1 MTRANALCALLVLVA
16 SLLGASRARAQDAQI
31 ADEGEA
37 ADEGETPCAEGRV
50 RLAAGRCCWPSQ
62 HWSDENGRCVGA
74 PACPEG
80 LVEHGDAC
88 VAPVL
93 ASVDLVPALSADAST
108 ARPPAYARFTEG
120 YDPAPRRED
129 SAEAWPSSRERL
141 DRPTRRAIVVRGEDE
156 GLIVASLVVFDV
168 GWVLGWLG
176 TVLSESVGCR
186 QFTGFGEV
194 RVSCDAW
201 PWAFIPIGG
210 GMAAGMAAISRGSGF
225 AFGFGIPS
233 VIFQG
238 IGAIM
243 AIIATAN
250 ETTEIA
256 LQPMRLGES
265 LSASVSF
272 GAEAADAG
280 LTVGLSF

>member
-1 MTRANALCALLVLVA
+1 MTRRLAFSAWLWALLLGLCARVE
-16 SLLGASRARAQDAQI
+16 AQDDAVRP
-31 ADEGEA
+31 A
-37 ADEGETPCAEGRV
+37 CAEGRE
-50 RLAAGRCCWPSQ
+50 RLAEGRCCWPGQ
-62 HWSDENGRCVGA
+62 RWSEEQARCSG
-74 PACPEG
+74 PPTCPEP

-88 VAPVL
+88 VARELAGDEPSSLPEVGTTRPAAYPVSSGYQAAARAPSSAVL
-93 ASVDLVPALSADAST
+93 ASTEDWPRSA
-108 ARPPAYARFTEG
+108 G
-120 YDPAPRRED
+120 
-129 SAEAWPSSRERL
+129 RL
-141 DRPTRRAIVVRGEDE
+141 DRPTHRSIVVRGEDE
-156 GLIVASLVVFDV
+156 GLIMASLVVFDV

-176 TVLSESVGCR
+176 TALSEGVGCR

-194 RVSCDAW
+194 RVGCDAW

-225 AFGFGIPS
+225 AFGFGIAS

-243 AIIATAN
+243 AIIATTN
-250 ETTEIA
+250 ETTELA

-280 LTVGLSF
+280 LTVGLTF

>member
-1 MTRANALCALLVLVA
+1 MTRSITLVA
-16 SLLGASRARAQDAQI
+16 ALALASLWMPRALRAQDA
-31 ADEGEA
+31 ATATGAATDE
-37 ADEGETPCAEGRV
+37 TSCAEGRE
-50 RLAAGRCCWPSQ
+50 RLAEGRCCWPSQ
-62 HWSDENGRCVGA
+62 RWSDESGRCVGA
-74 PACPEG
+74 PACPAG

-88 VAPVL
+88 VAPVSGSL
-93 ASVDLVPALSADAST
+93 GLEVVPTLPSGAGIAG
-108 ARPPAYARFTEG
+108 PPTYARFTEG

-129 SAEAWPSSRERL
+129 STEAWPSSAHRI

-156 GLIVASLVVFDV
+156 GLIIASLVVFDV

-176 TVLSESVGCR
+176 TVLSEGIGCR

-210 GMAAGMAAISRGSGF
+210 GMAAGMAALSRGSGF

-233 VIFQG
+233 VILQG

-243 AIIATAN
+243 AIIATSN
-250 ETTEIA
+250 ETTELA

-280 LTVGLSF
+280 LTVGLTF